1 MMQYDLQALCP
12 CLQKPASYY
21 VCVCVCVFVLF
32 MLKIE
37 ENNDFDNG

>member
-1 MMQYDLQALCP
+1 MQYDLQALCP

-21 VCVCVCVFVLF
+21 VCVCVFVLF